1 MDASLLPVSLP
12 ARSSVVARTVAR
24 TAPLVL
30 IAALAVFFL
39 ARSAGLG
46 TGSARGF
53 SEAIP
58 LNVSSAAGGRMT
70 ELLVGVGQQVKAG
83 EVMAR
88 LDPRPLDLERQ
99 RILAERSMLEA
110 KLLAE
115 TSKEE
120 DSVTRAEVW
129 RLRTVAGASQ
139 DQAALSALDKEVERL
154 NSLLGEQLV
163 KASDVE
169 PKLRER
175 EALAARVESYE
186 RAKSAGR
193 AGLAGKGAAGALEGK
208 ADRHAAAVALRTAP
222 LREALA
228 VNKAVI
234 AQIDFKI
241 ATLVLK
247 APADGFVASIVRR
260 PGEML
265 TPGEAAVIIVAHRPG
280 VFEIYVPSREQ
291 KPISVGMTALVSR
304 TGLFAQSVRGKVIE
318 VSPTVVEMPPRLR
331 SSPQVPLW
339 GRLIRVDCSDSDAMR
354 AVPVGEEVRIRI

>member
-58 LNVSSAAGGRMT
+58 LNVASPASGRMT
-70 ELLVGVGQQVKAG
+70 ELLVSVGQAVKAG
-83 EVMAR
+83 DVVAR
-88 LDPRPLDLERQ
+88 LDAKPFELERQ
-99 RILAERSMLEA
+99 RAVAEQTMLEA
-110 KLLAE
+110 KLWAE
-115 TSKEE
+115 ASKEE

-129 RLRTVAGASQ
+129 RLRTVASAQQ
-139 DQAALSALDKEVERL
+139 DTAALSALDKEVERL
-154 NSLLGEQLV
+154 NSLLGDQLV

-169 PKLRER
+169 PKQRER
-175 EALAARVESYE
+175 DALAARVGSYE
-186 RAKSAGR
+186 SAKAAGR
-193 AGLAGKGAAGALEGK
+193 AGLDGK
-208 ADRHAAAVALRTAP
+208 ALTGKFDKHAAAVQLRIAP
-222 LREALA
+222 LREALG
-228 VNKAVI
+228 VNKAAI

-247 APADGFVASIVRR
+247 APADGFVSTIMRR
-260 PGEML
+260 PGEMVAA
-265 TPGEAAVIIVAHRPG
+265 GEPAVIIVAHRPG

-291 KPISVGMTALVSR
+291 KPINVGMTALVSR
-304 TGLFAQSVRGKVIE
+304 TGLFAGSVRGKVFE
-318 VSPTVVEMPPRLR
+318 VSPTVVEMPMRLR

-339 GRLIRVDCSDSDAMR
+339 GRLIRVDASDSDAMR
-354 AVPVGEEVRIRI
+354 AVPPGEEVRIRL